1 MSEKTG
7 ARGKP
12 RSQTIDA
19 IKGAA
24 ILLVMAGHV
33 LVWNH
38 MEDPYVYDVIKVV
51 QMPLFIMVS
60 GYLCGIG
67 RHVESLR
74 DYGNILKK
82 RALAYLTPF
91 FFWIILLHPR
101 HPLSSVRA
109 TLFDLDNGLWF
120 LMTLFI
126 LTVMIYTAQLAEGT
140 VSKWKDGAYRK
151 HAKAA
156 FWLVYMALAAFVVLE
171 TLLGWEF
178 LSPGLTRLYLPFY
191 LAGYLAGE
199 YREWI
204 RRIPES
210 MKKLVCAASLLALI
224 LMAAVWDLQ
233 DVSTLFLLGRQILA
247 SFTGCLAAGLLI
259 RFLKEGRFKR
269 FLAFLGGYTLE
280 IYVLHFHFAT
290 VLNQG
295 RTYYL
300 YTWEGLGFAFA
311 SFAVMSLITA
321 AIIVVTKKFWL
332 LDFLLYGKL
341 RKKADR

>member
-7 ARGKP
+7 VYGGT

-19 IKGAA
+19 VKGAA

-38 MEDPYVYDVIKVV
+38 MEDAYVYDVIKVI

-60 GYLCGIG
+60 GYLCGTG
-67 RHVESLR
+67 RHVSDLAG
-74 DYGNILKK
+74 YAKILKK

-91 FFWIILLHPR
+91 FFWIVLLHPR
-101 HPLSSVRA
+101 HPLSSIRE

-126 LTVMIYTAQLAEGT
+126 LTVMIYTAQLAQGAAA
-140 VSKWKDGAYRK
+140 KWKGGR
-151 HAKAA
+151 AA
-156 FWLVYMALAAFVVLE
+156 RYARAVFWAVYLGLAAFVVLE

-199 YREWI
+199 HREWM
-204 RRIPES
+204 RGIPEGVQ
-210 MKKLVCAASLLALI
+210 KLSCAAVLVLLL

-233 DVSTLFLLGRQILA
+233 DVSTVFLLGRQLMA
-247 SFTGCLAAGLLI
+247 SFAGCLAAALLLK
-259 RFLKEGRFKR
+259 FLRDGRLKR

-295 RTYYL
+295 KSYSL
-300 YTWEGLGFAFA
+300 YTWEGLGFALA

-321 AIIVVTKKFWL
+321 VIIAVTKKFWL